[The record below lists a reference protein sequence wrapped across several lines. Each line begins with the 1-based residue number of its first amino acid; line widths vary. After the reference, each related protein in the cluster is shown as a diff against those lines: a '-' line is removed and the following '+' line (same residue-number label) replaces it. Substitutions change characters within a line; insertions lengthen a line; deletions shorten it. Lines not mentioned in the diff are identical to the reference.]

1 MKLRK
6 LFLASLLISSIS
18 PADVSSRNPLK
29 AEQRRE
35 IQNNTVELDLSYDFS
50 VPGETFRISF
60 TVILPQ
66 TIPGKQKI
74 LSIKYSPK
82 PSRFFH
88 ENGNRYAEYV
98 FVKPDKRMKVEI
110 IIRAELLR
118 YDLLTARE
126 KREQD
131 FFEDSELEYF
141 LKQERHIEKDD
152 RQIQEIAESIEGQ
165 TEVGI
170 VKNIYNYVIDN
181 LEYTLHGKKDW
192 GAVKALQQ
200 KKGDCTEYSDLF
212 VAICRAKNIPAR
224 VVTGYMMRF
233 DTDSSKHNW
242 AEVYLQ
248 KYGWVPFDPSCGD
261 VENFIFRNRAFDRMR
276 PVYLY
281 LTNIRNDEVLDNY
294 HFARYTY
301 WGDRARLTDSIEF
314 KHSSPPFQR
323 PTPHQLYP
331 R

>member
-6 LFLASLLISSIS
+6 LFLASLLISSVS
-18 PADVSSRNPLK
+18 LADINNRNMLR
-29 AEQRRE
+29 QRKE
-35 IQNNTVELDLSYDFS
+35 TQNNTVDLDLSYDFF
-50 VPGETFRISF
+50 VPGETFRISLI
-60 TVILPQ
+60 VILPQ

-88 ENGNRYAEYV
+88 ENGNRYAEFV
-98 FVKPDKRMKVEI
+98 FVKPERRMKVEI

-131 FFEDSELEYF
+131 LFEGPGLEDF
-141 LKQERHIEKDD
+141 LKQEKHIEKDD
-152 RQIQEIAESIEGQ
+152 PQIQEIAESIEGQ
-165 TEVGI
+165 TEVSI

-200 KKGDCTEYSDLF
+200 KKGDCTEYADLF
-212 VAICRAKNIPAR
+212 VAICRAKNIPSR
-224 VVTGYMMRF
+224 VVTGYTMRF
-233 DTDSSKHNW
+233 DSESSKHNW

-248 KYGWVPFDPSCGD
+248 KYGWVPFDPSGGD
-261 VENFIFRNRAFDRMR
+261 VKSFIFRNRAFDRMR

-281 LTNIRNDEVLDNY
+281 LTNVRNDEVLGNY

-301 WGDRARLTDSIEF
+301 WGDRARLKDSIEF
-314 KHSSPPFQR
+314 KQPPPPFQKTR
-323 PTPHQLYP
+323 
-331 R
+331 

>member
-6 LFLASLLISSIS
+6 LLLASLLISSVS
-18 PADVSSRNPLK
+18 LADVTDRNPLK
-29 AEQRRE
+29 AEQRRK
-35 IQNNTVELDLSYDFS
+35 IQNNTVDCDLSYDFS
-50 VPGETFRISF
+50 VPGETFRISLI
-60 TVILPQ
+60 VILPQ

-88 ENGNRYAEYV
+88 EDGNRYAEFV

-110 IIRAELLR
+110 NIRAELLR

-131 FFEDSELEYF
+131 LSEGPGFEDF
-141 LKQERHIEKDD
+141 LKQEKHIEKDD
-152 RQIQEIAESIEGQ
+152 PQIQEIAESSIEGQ

-224 VVTGYMMRF
+224 VVTGYTMRF

-261 VENFIFRNRAFDRMR
+261 VEDFIFRNRAFDRMR
-276 PVYLY
+276 PLYLY

-314 KHSSPPFQR
+314 KQPSPPFQKTR
-323 PTPHQLYP
+323 
-331 R
+331 

>member
-1 MKLRK
+1 MLR
-6 LFLASLLISSIS
+6 
-18 PADVSSRNPLK
+18 
-29 AEQRRE
+29 QRKE
-35 IQNNTVELDLSYDFS
+35 IQNNTVECDLSYDFFA
-50 VPGETFRISF
+50 PGETFRISF
-60 TVILPQ
+60 IVILPQ
-66 TIPGKQKI
+66 TIPGKQRI

-98 FVKPDKRMKVEI
+98 FVKPERRMKVEI

-131 FFEDSELEYF
+131 LFEGPELEYF
-141 LKQERHIEKDD
+141 LKQERYIEKDD
-152 RQIQEIAESIEGQ
+152 RQIQQIAESIEGQ
-165 TEVGI
+165 TEVSI

-192 GAVKALQQ
+192 GAVKALQR
-200 KKGDCTEYSDLF
+200 KKGDCTEYSDVF

-224 VVTGYMMRF
+224 VVTGYTMRF

-242 AEVYLQ
+242 VEVYLQ
-248 KYGWVPFDPSCGD
+248 KYGWVPFDPSGGD

-281 LTNIRNDEVLDNY
+281 LTNIRNDEVLGNY

-301 WGDRARLTDSIEF
+301 WGDRTRLTDSIEF
-314 KHSSPPFQR
+314 KYSSPPFQR

>member
-6 LFLASLLISSIS
+6 LFLASLLISSVS
-18 PADVSSRNPLK
+18 LADVSSRNMLW
-29 AEQRRE
+29 QRKE
-35 IQNNTVELDLSYDFS
+35 IQNNIVELNLSYDFF
-50 VPGETFRISF
+50 VPRETFRISLI
-60 TVILPQ
+60 VILPQ

-82 PSRFFH
+82 PSRFFR
-88 ENGNRYAEYV
+88 ENGNRYAEFV
-98 FVKPDKRMKVEI
+98 FVRPEKRMKVEI
-110 IIRAELLR
+110 IISAELLR

-131 FFEDSELEYF
+131 LFEDAELEYF

-152 RQIQEIAESIEGQ
+152 RQIQRIAESIEGQ

-192 GAVKALQQ
+192 GAIKALQR
-200 KKGDCTEYSDLF
+200 KKGDCTEYADLF

-224 VVTGYMMRF
+224 VVTGYTVRF
-233 DTDSSKHNW
+233 DADSSKHNW

-248 KYGWVPFDPSCGD
+248 KYGWVPFDPSGGD
-261 VENFIFRNRAFDRMR
+261 VENFIFRNKAFDRMR

-314 KHSSPPFQR
+314 KQPPPPFQKTR
-323 PTPHQLYP
+323 
-331 R
+331 

>member
-6 LFLASLLISSIS
+6 LFLASLLIGSIS
-18 PADVSSRNPLK
+18 SADVSNRNMLW
-29 AEQRRE
+29 QRRK

-98 FVKPDKRMKVEI
+98 FVKPEKRMKVEI

-141 LKQERHIEKDD
+141 LKQETHIEKDH

-165 TEVGI
+165 TEAAI

-224 VVTGYMMRF
+224 VVTGYTMRL

>member
-1 MKLRK
+1 MV
-6 LFLASLLISSIS
+6 FLLISSVS
-18 PADVSSRNPLK
+18 PADISNRNMLW
-29 AEQRRE
+29 QRRE
-35 IQNNTVELDLSYDFS
+35 IQNNTVDLDLSYDFF
-50 VPGETFRISF
+50 VPGKTFRISF
-60 TVILPQ
+60 IVILPQ

-82 PSRFFH
+82 PSRIFH
-88 ENGNRYAEYV
+88 ENGNRYAEFV
-98 FVKPDKRMKVEI
+98 FVKLGKRMKVDI
-110 IIRAELLR
+110 SIRAELLR
-118 YDLLTARE
+118 YDLLTAIE

-131 FFEDSELEYF
+131 FFEGPGFKDF
-141 LKQERHIEKDD
+141 LKQEKYIDKNDP
-152 RQIQEIAESIEGQ
+152 QIQEIAESIEGQ

-224 VVTGYMMRF
+224 VVTGYTMRF

-248 KYGWVPFDPSCGD
+248 KYGWVPFDPSGGD

-281 LTNIRNDEVLDNY
+281 LTNVRSDEILNNY
-294 HFARYTY
+294 HFARYMY
-301 WGDRARLTDSIEF
+301 WGDRTRFKDSIEF
-314 KHSSPPFQR
+314 KQPASPFPK
-323 PTPHQLYP
+323 TN
-331 R
+331 

>member
-6 LFLASLLISSIS
+6 LFLASLLIGSIS
-18 PADVSSRNPLK
+18 SADVSNRNMLW
-29 AEQRRE
+29 QRRK
-35 IQNNTVELDLSYDFS
+35 IQNNTIELDLSYDFS

-88 ENGNRYAEYV
+88 ENGNRYAEFV
-98 FVKPDKRMKVEI
+98 FVKPEKRMKVEI

-165 TEVGI
+165 TEAAI

-224 VVTGYMMRF
+224 VVTGYTMRF

-323 PTPHQLYP
+323 PTPNQLYP

>member
-6 LFLASLLISSIS
+6 LFLVLLLISSVS
-18 PADVSSRNPLK
+18 LADVNNRNILWK
-29 AEQRRE
+29 RKE
-35 IQNNTVELDLSYDFS
+35 IQNNTVELDLSYDFF
-50 VPGETFRISF
+50 VPGDTFRISLI
-60 TVILPQ
+60 VILPQ
-66 TIPGKQKI
+66 TIPGKQNI

-82 PSRFFH
+82 PSRFFY
-88 ENGNRYAEYV
+88 ENGNRYAEFV
-98 FVKPDKRMKVEI
+98 FVKPNRRMKVEI

-126 KREQD
+126 KSEQD
-131 FFEDSELEYF
+131 LFEGPEFEDF
-141 LKQERHIEKDD
+141 LKREKYIDTDD
-152 RQIQEIAESIEGQ
+152 RQIQQIAESIEGQ
-165 TEVGI
+165 TEVGV

-192 GAVKALQQ
+192 GAVKALQR

-224 VVTGYMMRF
+224 VVTGYTMRF
-233 DTDSSKHNW
+233 DDDSPKHNW

-248 KYGWVPFDPSCGD
+248 QYGWVPFDPSGGD

-281 LTNIRNDEVLDNY
+281 LTNIRNDDVLGNY

-314 KHSSPPFQR
+314 KQPSPPFQKTR
-323 PTPHQLYP
+323 
-331 R
+331 

>member
-6 LFLASLLISSIS
+6 LFLASLLISSVS
-18 PADVSSRNPLK
+18 LADVSGRNPDRWHR
-29 AEQRRE
+29 EQRRE
-35 IQNNTVELDLSYDFS
+35 IQNNTVELDLLYDFS
-50 VPGETFRISF
+50 VPGETFRINF

-74 LSIKYSPK
+74 LSIRYSPK

-98 FVKPDKRMKVEI
+98 FVKPEKRMKVEI

-131 FFEDSELEYF
+131 LFEGPELEDF
-141 LKQERHIEKDD
+141 LKQEKHIEKDH

-165 TEVGI
+165 TEAGI

-181 LEYTLHGKKDW
+181 LEYTLHGKKNW

-224 VVTGYMMRF
+224 VVTGYTVRF
-233 DTDSSKHNW
+233 DTDSPKHNW

-314 KHSSPPFQR
+314 KRPSPPFQKTR
-323 PTPHQLYP
+323 RH
-331 R
+331 

>member
-6 LFLASLLISSIS
+6 LFLVLLLISSVS
-18 PADVSSRNPLK
+18 LADVNNRNMLRQK
-29 AEQRRE
+29 KQ
-35 IQNNTVELDLSYDFS
+35 IQNNTVELNLSYDFF
-50 VPGETFRISF
+50 VPGETFRTSLI
-60 TVILPQ
+60 VILPQ
-66 TIPGKQKI
+66 TIPSKQNI

-82 PSRFFH
+82 PSRFFY

-98 FVKPDKRMKVEI
+98 FVKPERRMKVEI
-110 IIRAELLR
+110 IIRAELFR

-131 FFEDSELEYF
+131 LFVGPGLEDF
-141 LKQERHIEKDD
+141 LKQEKYIEKDD
-152 RQIQEIAESIEGQ
+152 RQIQQIAESIEGQ
-165 TEVGI
+165 TEADI

-192 GAVKALQQ
+192 GAVKALQR
-200 KKGDCTEYSDLF
+200 KKGDCTEYADLF

-224 VVTGYMMRF
+224 VVTGYTMRF
-233 DTDSSKHNW
+233 DDDSPKHNW

-248 KYGWVPFDPSCGD
+248 KYGWVPFDPSGGD
-261 VENFIFRNRAFDRMR
+261 VKNFIFRNIAFDRMR

-281 LTNIRNDEVLDNY
+281 LTNIRNDEVLGNY

-314 KHSSPPFQR
+314 KQPSPLFQKN
-323 PTPHQLYP
+323 H
-331 R
+331 

>member
-6 LFLASLLISSIS
+6 LFLASLLISTVSL
-18 PADVSSRNPLK
+18 ADVNNRNMLR
-29 AEQRRE
+29 QRKE
-35 IQNNTVELDLSYDFS
+35 IQNNTVELDLSYDFF
-50 VPGETFRISF
+50 VPGETFRISLI
-60 TVILPQ
+60 VILPQ

-88 ENGNRYAEYV
+88 ENGNRYAEFV
-98 FVKPDKRMKVEI
+98 FVRPERRMKVEI

-131 FFEDSELEYF
+131 LFEDSELEYF

-152 RQIQEIAESIEGQ
+152 RQIQRIAESIEGQ

-170 VKNIYNYVIDN
+170 VKNIYDYVIDN

-192 GAVKALQQ
+192 GAVKALQR
-200 KKGDCTEYSDLF
+200 KKGDCTEYADLF

-224 VVTGYMMRF
+224 VVTGYTMRF
-233 DTDSSKHNW
+233 DDDSPKHNW
-242 AEVYLQ
+242 VEVYLQ
-248 KYGWVPFDPSCGD
+248 KYGWVPFDPSGGD
-261 VENFIFRNRAFDRMR
+261 IENFIFRNRAFDRMR
-276 PVYLY
+276 PVYIY
-281 LTNIRNDEVLDNY
+281 LTNVRNDEVLGNY

-314 KHSSPPFQR
+314 KQPPPPFQKNR
-323 PTPHQLYP
+323 
-331 R
+331 

>member
-6 LFLASLLISSIS
+6 LLLASLLISSVS
-18 PADVSSRNPLK
+18 LADVTDRNPPK
-29 AEQRRE
+29 AEQGRK
-35 IQNNTVELDLSYDFS
+35 IQNNTVECDLSYDFF

-60 TVILPQ
+60 IVILPQ

-88 ENGNRYAEYV
+88 ENGNRYAEFI
-98 FVKPDKRMKVEI
+98 FVKLERRMKVEI
-110 IIRAELLR
+110 SIRAELLR

-131 FFEDSELEYF
+131 LFEGPGFEDF
-141 LKQERHIEKDD
+141 LKQEKHIEKDD
-152 RQIQEIAESIEGQ
+152 PQIQEIAESIEGQ
-165 TEVGI
+165 TEIAI
-170 VKNIYNYVIDN
+170 VKNIYNYAIDN

-224 VVTGYMMRF
+224 VVTGYTMRF

-248 KYGWVPFDPSCGD
+248 KYGWVPFDPSGGD

-301 WGDRARLTDSIEF
+301 WGDRARLTDSIKF
-314 KHSSPPFQR
+314 KQPSPPFRKTQ
-323 PTPHQLYP
+323 
-331 R
+331 